1 MHENTLRSFLDVTR
15 RLVRAT
21 ATPQSPPRGSAGARQ
36 TRVARASRSPAP
48 MEAQAGCGTAFG
60 LQYLYRFLDAAA
72 KQIMPPEEV
81 TVERTRFAVQRPLGE
96 GGFSYVYLVREVP
109 DARGQDFALKRV
121 LLGDGEDEDEDE
133 AWSSRFAGPARFG
146 NSAVEREIAVMRALD
161 HPNVLPLLR
170 AEVDPSNPRV
180 EANGASNAVSLKRRA
195 HMVFPV
201 FSEGTM
207 LDRCVA
213 KPPGA
218 AFTMK
223 QLLSVARQV
232 CLALVYLH
240 EHETLGPLAHR
251 DVKPGNVLLESSMEQ
266 TGGLRAV
273 LMDFGSTRPARISVN
288 DRAGALRVQER
299 AARECTAPFVVRHRR
314 ARGRLVARVPAV
326 RGRRGGAVAL
336 RGRDGADG
344 GKPRARRAQRE
355 GDVAGEKRGG
365 ARKERRDPRRA
376 RAFAGRGGV
385 PVAERLAGTAHR
397 AGRCDSN
404 RDVARTIKMTKRSR
418 VDILLKSSLRA

>member
-1 MHENTLRSFLDVTR
+1 
-15 RLVRAT
+15 
-21 ATPQSPPRGSAGARQ
+21 
-36 TRVARASRSPAP
+36 

-121 LLGDGEDEDEDE
+121 LLQDGQDEDEDEDE
-133 AWSSRFAGPARFG
+133 GDGRSGPARFG

-180 EANGASNAVSLKRRA
+180 EANVEANAVSSRRRA

-218 AFTMK
+218 AFTIK

-240 EHETLGPLAHR
+240 EHEQMGPLAHR

-299 AARECTAPFVVRHRR
+299 AARECTAPFRAPELFDTPSLCDIDERVDVWSLGCLLFAGDAGGRSPFEDAMGQTGGSLALAVLSGKVTWPARNVAGREKNDEIPDERAPLRDVVAFLLQKDWRERPT
-314 ARGRLVARVPAV
+314 ARDAVARIETW
-326 RGRRGGAVAL
+326 L
-336 RGRDGADG
+336 
-344 GKPRARRAQRE
+344 
-355 GDVAGEKRGG
+355 
-365 ARKERRDPRRA
+365 
-376 RAFAGRGGV
+376 
-385 PVAERLAGTAHR
+385 ERLR
-397 AGRCDSN
+397 
-404 RDVARTIKMTKRSR
+404 
-418 VDILLKSSLRA
+418 

>member
-1 MHENTLRSFLDVTR
+1 
-15 RLVRAT
+15 
-21 ATPQSPPRGSAGARQ
+21 
-36 TRVARASRSPAP
+36 

-121 LLGDGEDEDEDE
+121 LLQDGEDEDEDE
-133 AWSSRFAGPARFG
+133 DEDDGRSGPARFG

-170 AEVDPSNPRV
+170 AEVEPCHPRD
-180 EANGASNAVSLKRRA
+180 ASNGASNAVSSRRRA
-195 HMVFPV
+195 HMVFPA

-213 KPPGA
+213 KPPRD
-218 AFTMK
+218 AFAPA

-266 TGGLRAV
+266 VGGLRAV
-273 LMDFGSTRPARISVN
+273 LMDFGSCRPARISVN

-299 AARECTAPFVVRHRR
+299 AARECTAPFR
-314 ARGRLVARVPAV
+314 APELFDTPSRCDIDERVDVWSLGCLLFAGDAGGRSPFEDAMGQTGGSLALAV
-326 RGRRGGAVAL
+326 LSGKVTWPELAGR
-336 RGRDGADG
+336 
-344 GKPRARRAQRE
+344 
-355 GDVAGEKRGG
+355 EKNDD
-365 ARKERRDPRRA
+365 EDA
-376 RAFAGRGGV
+376 RA
-385 PVAERLAGTAHR
+385 PL
-397 AGRCDSN
+397 
-404 RDVARTIKMTKRSR
+404 RDVVAFLLQKDWRERPTARDAVTRIETWLERMT
-418 VDILLKSSLRA
+418 